1 MQLLYQK
8 FVQSLSI
15 DNEKVSDDQVHLFND
30 KELAQLH
37 KIYLQTLF
45 LTAVTGGCC
54 IVSYY
59 IPTYIFEDL
68 FQIRIPLNIFGIIIP
83 IGVAELIWC
92 GVMTVIEIVLLTL
105 IHLRMTHRISVIS
118 GLLRNENKHEVLK
131 DVLKMGTG
139 TKDMSI
145 VNYGL
150 NPIKNVSKFYLAA
163 ISALNIFKAFLSNQL
178 LRLILRQFIARY
190 LFKYFLDLI
199 GTPIYM
205 FFNALGSHFVYKNII
220 STIMG
225 KQIISLYSRNLI
237 FMELNDEEKEL
248 IYDTLHMVVI
258 SKKAFNYKHAALTRE
273 IMDFYRITP
282 VKDHIFKE
290 KYLLRLESF
299 RPELQKL
306 VMDII
311 ILGFVLDGK
320 ISDSVKNKVELLNIK
335 YKLKLPVDELVIN
348 SEEFIKGKGV
358 KLVGIK

>member
-1 MQLLYQK
+1 MQFLYQK

-15 DNEKVSDDQVHLFND
+15 AGGKESDDQVHMFNE

-37 KIYLQTLF
+37 KIYLQTLL
-45 LTAVTGGCC
+45 LTGLTGGCC

-68 FQIRIPLNIFGIIIP
+68 FMSRINLDIFGIIIP
-83 IGVAELIWC
+83 IGVYELIWC
-92 GVMTVIEIVLLTL
+92 GVMTIIEIVLLTL

-118 GLLRNENKHEVLK
+118 GLLRKENKKEVLNE
-131 DVLKMGTG
+131 VLKMGTG
-139 TKDMSI
+139 TRDMSI

-150 NPIKNVSKFYLAA
+150 NPIKDVSKLYLAA
-163 ISALNIFKAFLSNQL
+163 INALNIFKAFLSNQL

-205 FFNALGSHFVYKNII
+205 FFNALTSHFVYRNII

-225 KQIISLYSRNLI
+225 KQIISLYTRKLV
-237 FMELNDEEKEL
+237 FMELNADEKEL
-248 IYDTLHMVVI
+248 IYDTLHLVVI

-273 IMDFYRITP
+273 IMDFYKIKP

-290 KYLLRLESF
+290 DNLLRLESF
-299 RPELQKL
+299 RPEVQKL
-306 VMDII
+306 ILDII

-320 ISDSVKNKVELLNIK
+320 ISKRIKIKIELLKEK
-335 YKLKLPVDELVIN
+335 YKLKLSVEELVKN

-358 KLVGIK
+358 GLLGIK